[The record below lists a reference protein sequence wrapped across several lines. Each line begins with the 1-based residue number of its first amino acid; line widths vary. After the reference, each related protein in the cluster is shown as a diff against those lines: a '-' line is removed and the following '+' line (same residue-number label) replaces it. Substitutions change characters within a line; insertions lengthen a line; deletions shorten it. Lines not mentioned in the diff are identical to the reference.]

1 MNLNP
6 LDPRERHIAGEFV
19 ERHVLPVVVA
29 FALGVLVMQTFG
41 EREHAQVVAEL
52 VDEINATRL
61 VAQRA
66 QRELARSR
74 IASGCVTRASFEQ
87 SQPEEVTQ

>member
-1 MNLNP
+1 MKLEP
-6 LDPRERHIAGEFV
+6 LDPRERHLAGEFV

-52 VDEINATRL
+52 VDEVQAARL
-61 VAQRA
+61 VADRA
-66 QRELARSR
+66 RRELARSR
-74 IASGCVTRASFEQ
+74 MAAGCVTRMHM
-87 SQPEEVTQ
+87 EVTP